1 MRGGYWERIE
11 ERVSGLNR
19 MGVHPIVERTRE
31 LEFDIRVARWGL
43 RRRLRLNLRVF
54 RVRKWGEWLQAVQ
67 DTACRYNEQQE
78 SVLRK
83 RGRSEHWKDLG
94 QKGRMALTV
103 SVKMSLSHRVHI
115 SPFSRPSM
123 NTSIFCHNSDF
134 PTKQLNRSLTWS
146 VPKLVL
152 LVFSTSDWQQ
162 GLSRLYFSPH
172 PLLPP
177 QTFPRVISA
186 QLFPFR
192 AQPNLFRGYHGRI
205 LTTCRLFDS

>member
-1 MRGGYWERIE
+1 M
-11 ERVSGLNR
+11 
-19 MGVHPIVERTRE
+19 
-31 LEFDIRVARWGL
+31 
-43 RRRLRLNLRVF
+43 
-54 RVRKWGEWLQAVQ
+54 
-67 DTACRYNEQQE
+67 
-78 SVLRK
+78 LRK

-192 AQPNLFRGYHGRI
+192 AQPNLFRGLSRTNFDNLSPFWQLEWVKSVQINFPTSRKLVGDR
-205 LTTCRLFDS
+205 LTKDKLVQTKLGITFPPQLVSCPPGMSSNRNWHHHYL

>member
-1 MRGGYWERIE
+1 M
-11 ERVSGLNR
+11 
-19 MGVHPIVERTRE
+19 
-31 LEFDIRVARWGL
+31 
-43 RRRLRLNLRVF
+43 
-54 RVRKWGEWLQAVQ
+54 
-67 DTACRYNEQQE
+67 
-78 SVLRK
+78 LRK
-83 RGRSEHWKDLG
+83 RRRSEHWKDLG

-123 NTSIFCHNSDF
+123 NTSIFCHNLDF
-134 PTKQLNRSLTWS
+134 PTNQFPRGLTWS
-146 VPKLVL
+146 VLEPLL

-162 GLSRLYFSPH
+162 GLSRLYFSPQ

-192 AQPNLFRGYHGRI
+192 AQPNLFRGLSRTNFDNLSPFWQLEWVKSVQI
-205 LTTCRLFDS
+205 NFLTSRKLVGDRLTKDKLVQTKLGITFRPQGHHQLSRAISH